1 MQRNFRVSTLGWVPQ
16 LTVSSRGGCFRTFH
30 GVRKADTRPAGTW
43 LKRECTSP
51 TRIRPLGVEDILT
64 QLHGHSLYHRGQIA
78 LLLRAMGA
86 EPVSTDFVF
95 WTRESLGPARG

>member
-1 MQRNFRVSTLGWVPQ
+1 MTRTRAEGYRAPAGYRRATGITSFNPLRRSENATTLI
-16 LTVSSRGGCFRTFH
+16 S
-30 GVRKADTRPAGTW
+30 TRPCSSAA
-43 LKRECTSP
+43 S
-51 TRIRPLGVEDILT
+51 RIMFSVMCFCPLG
-64 QLHGHSLYHRGQIA
+64 HSAQIA